1 MFSLKGP
8 HPFPETVNPQAIE
21 TENSQVPSAFAKP
34 LGVPGTPE
42 LTFCGDLFL
51 ECMRPI
57 PALPFSSWPALTSR
71 VFCRICSRRIR
82 KWPGSLLTSSCRLQQ
97 FRHSPAGKGQRGQW
111 SVWGWREVGK
121 PGAILGIPFSSGSQK
136 IHNQHSTLP
145 CPIKHNDKFCIPGSS
160 RDTERGWD
168 PLQRPINQS

>member
-1 MFSLKGP
+1 
-8 HPFPETVNPQAIE
+8 
-21 TENSQVPSAFAKP
+21 
-34 LGVPGTPE
+34 
-42 LTFCGDLFL
+42 
-51 ECMRPI
+51 MRPI

-111 SVWGWREVGK
+111 SVWGWREVGT
-121 PGAILGIPFSSGSQK
+121 PGAIRGIPFARGSQK

-145 CPIKHNDKFCIPGSS
+145 RPVKHNDKFCIPGSS
-160 RDTERGWD
+160 RHREERGSPSEAD
-168 PLQRPINQS
+168 KPVRILHPVPLESTSSPAHPRPPPHTHTHCPALVSDSGYWNL